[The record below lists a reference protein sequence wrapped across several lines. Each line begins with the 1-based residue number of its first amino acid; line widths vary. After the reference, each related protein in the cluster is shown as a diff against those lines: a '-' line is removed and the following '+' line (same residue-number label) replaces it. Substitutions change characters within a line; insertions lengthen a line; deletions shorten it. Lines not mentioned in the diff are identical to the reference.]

1 MSLQLP
7 AELGNVYIADE
18 VIASPG
24 RERRAGM
31 LRPGRHGVA
40 QTVEGRHLRLLGKE
54 NLGKGIIVRQ
64 EDGKIGLD
72 LYIVVSY
79 GTKITEVAHNI
90 QSKVRYVLQDVL
102 GLGIGRIRSPRAGR
116 ACGIGCAA
124 GPVLHSGRRR

>member
-18 VIASPG
+18 VIA
-24 RERRAGM
+24 RLAGNAALECYGLVGM
-31 LRPGRHGVA
+31 VSRKQLKDGISD
-40 QTVEGRHLRLLGKE
+40 LLGKE

-102 GLGIGRIRSPRAGR
+102 GLGIGRINIFVQGVR
-116 ACGIGCAA
+116 
-124 GPVLHSGRRR
+124 VE